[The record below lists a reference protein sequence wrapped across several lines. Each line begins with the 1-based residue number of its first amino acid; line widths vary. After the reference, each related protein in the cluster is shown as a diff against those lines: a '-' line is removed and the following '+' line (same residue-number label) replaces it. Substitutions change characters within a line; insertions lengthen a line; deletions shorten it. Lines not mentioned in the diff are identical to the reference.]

1 MRDPAWITMR
11 WSGMS
16 RTEPERIIPATRER
30 LRRAALRAVDD
41 PVKLESAARIIRAA
55 LGRKA
60 IKLSELTPPPA
71 TPEPSHEERDAA

>member
-1 MRDPAWITMR
+1 
-11 WSGMS
+11 MS

-55 LGRKA
+55 LARKA
-60 IKLSELTPPPA
+60 IKLCELTPLPA
-71 TPEPSHEERDAA
+71 RPEPSREGSDAA